1 MPAIDRIRRL
11 DGPTVD
17 LRHGTTAPLPTSHP
31 VATGAPGLRQSM
43 T

>member
-11 DGPTVD
+11 DGPT
-17 LRHGTTAPLPTSHP
+17 TAPLPTGHP